1 MYEFWDKYISDDL
14 NKDKTIKPIIKNIE
28 SIFEIKD
35 AKLRK
40 VALIITLRGYFDDL
54 IEYSNAE
61 NRRYYE
67 KINKIPS
74 KKKNVRTNN
83 K

>member
-28 SIFEIKD
+28 SIFEIED

-40 VALIITLRGYFDDL
+40 VALITTLRGYFDDL